1 MIREIVIVSGKGGTG
16 KTSLAAAF
24 AALAK
29 NGILCDADV
38 DAADLHLLMQPEV
51 KKRTDF
57 MGGSKAV
64 INPDLC
70 TGCGTCRTLCRF
82 DAISDRYEVD
92 PIRCEGCGV
101 CVDFCPEQAIDFPV
115 QRCGEWYISA
125 TRFGPMVHARLGIAE
140 ENSGRLVSLVRKET
154 RQLAEER
161 GLELILTDGP
171 PGIGCPVIA
180 AIGGATAL
188 VIVVEPTVSGIHD
201 MERVVDLA
209 AHFRVPGMVIV
220 NKYDLNV
227 EMTETIEQLA
237 VQRNLVVLGRVPFD
251 PVFTRSMVQGQ
262 TLFEYG
268 EETPTRQVVR
278 DIWAKII
285 SSPSM
290 NPLGSWI
297 SKQPFNDDGEG
308 FMVRVAIPSEGNG
321 GLDGRRA
328 GHFGHCDVFT
338 CIDVEDGQIQAVHI
352 LPNQEHVQ
360 GGCMVPVNLL
370 AQAGVNA
377 LVVGGIG
384 MRPLMGFRQVGIEV
398 YHDGERPE
406 IRPVVEDFLAG
417 RLPRIS
423 DDQVCGGGGH

>member
-16 KTSLAAAF
+16 KTSLTAAF

-29 NGILCDADV
+29 NSILCDADV

-51 KKRTDF
+51 KEQTDF

-64 INPDLC
+64 IDPDLC

-101 CVDFCPEQAIDFPV
+101 CVDFCPEQAIGFPV
-115 QRCGEWYISA
+115 QRCGEWFVSD

-140 ENSGRLVSLVRKET
+140 ENSGRLVSLVRTKT
-154 RQLAEER
+154 RQLAEAR

-209 AHFRVPGMVIV
+209 AHFRVPGLVIV

-227 EMTETIEQLA
+227 EMTEAVEKLA

-290 NPLGSWI
+290 NPLGI
-297 SKQPFNDDGEG
+297 VDFK
-308 FMVRVAIPSEGNG
+308 A
-321 GLDGRRA
+321 
-328 GHFGHCDVFT
+328 T
-338 CIDVEDGQIQAVHI
+338 IQ
-352 LPNQEHVQ
+352 
-360 GGCMVPVNLL
+360 
-370 AQAGVNA
+370 
-377 LVVGGIG
+377 
-384 MRPLMGFRQVGIEV
+384 
-398 YHDGERPE
+398 
-406 IRPVVEDFLAG
+406 
-417 RLPRIS
+417 
-423 DDQVCGGGGH
+423 

>member
-16 KTSLAAAF
+16 KTSLTAAF

-29 NGILCDADV
+29 NSILCDADV

-51 KKRTDF
+51 KERTDF

-161 GLELILTDGP
+161 GLDLILTDGP

-290 NPLGSWI
+290 NPLGI
-297 SKQPFNDDGEG
+297 VDFK
-308 FMVRVAIPSEGNG
+308 
-321 GLDGRRA
+321 
-328 GHFGHCDVFT
+328 T
-338 CIDVEDGQIQAVHI
+338 TIQ
-352 LPNQEHVQ
+352 
-360 GGCMVPVNLL
+360 
-370 AQAGVNA
+370 
-377 LVVGGIG
+377 
-384 MRPLMGFRQVGIEV
+384 
-398 YHDGERPE
+398 
-406 IRPVVEDFLAG
+406 
-417 RLPRIS
+417 
-423 DDQVCGGGGH
+423 

>member
-16 KTSLAAAF
+16 KTSLTAAF

-29 NGILCDADV
+29 NSILCDADV

-51 KKRTDF
+51 KERTDF

-101 CVDFCPEQAIDFPV
+101 CVDFCPEQAIGFPV
-115 QRCGEWYISA
+115 QRCGEWFVSD

-140 ENSGRLVSLVRKET
+140 ENSGRLVSLVRTKT
-154 RQLAEER
+154 RQLAEAR

-220 NKYDLNV
+220 NKFDLNV
-227 EMTETIEQLA
+227 GMTEAIEQLA
-237 VQRNLVVLGRVPFD
+237 EKRNILVLGRVPFD

-268 EETPTRQVVR
+268 EESPTRRVVR
-278 DIWAKII
+278 DIWAKIV

-290 NPLGSWI
+290 NPLGI
-297 SKQPFNDDGEG
+297 VDFK
-308 FMVRVAIPSEGNG
+308 A
-321 GLDGRRA
+321 
-328 GHFGHCDVFT
+328 T
-338 CIDVEDGQIQAVHI
+338 IQ
-352 LPNQEHVQ
+352 
-360 GGCMVPVNLL
+360 
-370 AQAGVNA
+370 
-377 LVVGGIG
+377 
-384 MRPLMGFRQVGIEV
+384 
-398 YHDGERPE
+398 
-406 IRPVVEDFLAG
+406 
-417 RLPRIS
+417 
-423 DDQVCGGGGH
+423 

>member
-51 KKRTDF
+51 KERTDF

-64 INPDLC
+64 IDPDLC

-101 CVDFCPEQAIDFPV
+101 CVDFCPEQAIGFPV
-115 QRCGEWYISA
+115 QRCGEWFVSA

-290 NPLGSWI
+290 NPLGI
-297 SKQPFNDDGEG
+297 VDFK
-308 FMVRVAIPSEGNG
+308 A
-321 GLDGRRA
+321 
-328 GHFGHCDVFT
+328 T
-338 CIDVEDGQIQAVHI
+338 IQ
-352 LPNQEHVQ
+352 
-360 GGCMVPVNLL
+360 
-370 AQAGVNA
+370 
-377 LVVGGIG
+377 
-384 MRPLMGFRQVGIEV
+384 
-398 YHDGERPE
+398 
-406 IRPVVEDFLAG
+406 
-417 RLPRIS
+417 
-423 DDQVCGGGGH
+423 

>member
-51 KKRTDF
+51 KERTDF

-209 AHFRVPGMVIV
+209 AHFRVPGLVIV

-227 EMTETIEQLA
+227 EMTEAIEKLA

-290 NPLGSWI
+290 NPLGI
-297 SKQPFNDDGEG
+297 VDFK
-308 FMVRVAIPSEGNG
+308 
-321 GLDGRRA
+321 
-328 GHFGHCDVFT
+328 T
-338 CIDVEDGQIQAVHI
+338 TIQ
-352 LPNQEHVQ
+352 
-360 GGCMVPVNLL
+360 
-370 AQAGVNA
+370 
-377 LVVGGIG
+377 
-384 MRPLMGFRQVGIEV
+384 
-398 YHDGERPE
+398 
-406 IRPVVEDFLAG
+406 
-417 RLPRIS
+417 
-423 DDQVCGGGGH
+423 

>member
-1 MIREIVIVSGKGGTG
+1 MIREIVIISGKGGTG
-16 KTSLAAAF
+16 KTSLTAAF

-29 NGILCDADV
+29 NSILCDADV

-51 KKRTDF
+51 KEQTDF

-64 INPDLC
+64 IDPDLC

-101 CVDFCPEQAIDFPV
+101 CVDFCPEQAIGFPV
-115 QRCGEWYISA
+115 QRCGEWFVSD

-140 ENSGRLVSLVRKET
+140 ENSGRLVSLVRTKT
-154 RQLAEER
+154 RQLAEAR

-220 NKYDLNV
+220 NKFDLNV
-227 EMTETIEQLA
+227 GMTEAIEQLA
-237 VQRNLVVLGRVPFD
+237 EKRNILVLGRVPFD

-268 EETPTRQVVR
+268 EESPTRRVVR
-278 DIWAKII
+278 DIWAKIV

-290 NPLGSWI
+290 NPLGI
-297 SKQPFNDDGEG
+297 VDFK
-308 FMVRVAIPSEGNG
+308 A
-321 GLDGRRA
+321 
-328 GHFGHCDVFT
+328 T
-338 CIDVEDGQIQAVHI
+338 IQ
-352 LPNQEHVQ
+352 
-360 GGCMVPVNLL
+360 
-370 AQAGVNA
+370 
-377 LVVGGIG
+377 
-384 MRPLMGFRQVGIEV
+384 
-398 YHDGERPE
+398 
-406 IRPVVEDFLAG
+406 
-417 RLPRIS
+417 
-423 DDQVCGGGGH
+423 